1 MAHRTT
7 YSLIC
12 KLVIYLSFSCLSPKA
27 FSQLNLK
34 DSLTIKAL
42 SDSLFRYEIIDPDK
56 ALSFVKKKMEFC
68 LSIKNTRHYL
78 KAHIN
83 KMNVHALS
91 NRLIDLS
98 KDFEEFDNDFKR
110 LNTQGEK
117 YNELLEKVNNLKSVY
132 YFHIADYDKVKTSIA
147 NQLTNIH

>member
-1 MAHRTT
+1 
-7 YSLIC
+7 
-12 KLVIYLSFSCLSPKA
+12 
-27 FSQLNLK
+27 
-34 DSLTIKAL
+34 
-42 SDSLFRYEIIDPDK
+42 
-56 ALSFVKKKMEFC
+56 
-68 LSIKNTRHYL
+68 
-78 KAHIN
+78 
-83 KMNVHALS
+83 MNVHALS